1 MTWHLSQNQP
11 HMTRYHIVA
20 LRALPPP
27 RGELAPLLLPP
38 LRGVRV
44 PVEGEEPPAPPV
56 LGVAVKLGRRC
67 LPLLGVAGASAGAA
81 GADAKLC

>member
-1 MTWHLSQNQP
+1 
-11 HMTRYHIVA
+11 MTRYHIVA
-20 LRALPPP
+20 LRALLP

-38 LRGVRV
+38 LRGVRAV
-44 PVEGEEPPAPPV
+44 PVEGDEPAAPV

>member
-1 MTWHLSQNQP
+1 
-11 HMTRYHIVA
+11 MTRYHIVA
-20 LRALPPP
+20 LRALLPP

-44 PVEGEEPPAPPV
+44 PVEGEEPAPPV

>member
-1 MTWHLSQNQP
+1 MTHDTYQNQP
-11 HMTRYHIVA
+11 HMACYHIVA

-44 PVEGEEPPAPPV
+44 PVEGDEPPAPPV

>member
-1 MTWHLSQNQP
+1 MSGHLSQNR

-44 PVEGEEPPAPPV
+44 PVEGDEPTPPV